1 MSEKEKIN
9 QLKYMC
15 ETFGCRD
22 KRVEEGFVQGLFY
35 AVNLLEH
42 GKEYAD
48 KKMDWDHI
56 GREDDR
62 YVSKEEEK
70 GCSSC

>member
-9 QLKYMC
+9 QLKVMI
-15 ETFGCRD
+15 ETYEHSNGDFEAGVVR
-22 KRVEEGFVQGLFY
+22 GLFY

-48 KKMDWDHI
+48 KKVKMPLCSCSD
-56 GREDDR
+56 G
-62 YVSKEEEK
+62 KEC
-70 GCSSC
+70 GC